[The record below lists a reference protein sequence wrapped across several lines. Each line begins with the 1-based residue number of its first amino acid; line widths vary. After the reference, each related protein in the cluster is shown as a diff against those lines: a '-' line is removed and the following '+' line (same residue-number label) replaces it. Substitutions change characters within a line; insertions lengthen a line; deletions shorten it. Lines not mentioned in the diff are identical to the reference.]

1 MLFIN
6 TRPQARAQ
14 ELSLALAQADI
25 QVLDVPL
32 LELEACAWS
41 TDLQGL
47 YQQLPKVSCV
57 VVVSPS
63 AVEFGMAGLQR
74 SGLTL
79 LDLQTLQWI
88 AVGEKTAQA
97 LAGYGIQSYVPEVET
112 SEGML
117 QIPLLQHLSSSSCI
131 AFWRGQGGRQFM
143 METLQ
148 QQGVSI
154 LNFILYQR
162 RCPMQTMQ
170 NFEQVVAQLQQ
181 HQSYSVLISSEASWL
196 NWLALMQS
204 HQRLF
209 THGHFMVLGERLFQ
223 LLLKAQKQQH
233 LEFHLHLLSD
243 LSTETILQCLRAMP
257 RNA

>member
-6 TRPQARAQ
+6 TRPKARAQ
-14 ELSLALAQADI
+14 ELSLALAQAEI

-32 LELEACAWS
+32 LELKACGWS
-41 TDLQGL
+41 TELQDL
-47 YQQLPKVSCV
+47 YQQLPKASCI

-63 AVEFGMAGLQR
+63 AVEYGMAGLQR

-79 LDLQTLQWI
+79 LDLQALQWI

-97 LAGYGIQSYVPEVET
+97 LAGYGIQSLVPEIET

-117 QIPLLQHLSSSSCI
+117 QIPCLQNLSSSACI

-154 LNFILYQR
+154 LNFVLYQR
-162 RCPMQTMQ
+162 SCPEQTLQ
-170 NFEQVVAQLQQ
+170 KFEQVVAQLQQ

-196 NWLALMQS
+196 NWLMLMQQ
-204 HQRLF
+204 HPNLF
-209 THGHFMVLGERLFQ
+209 AHGHFMALGERLFQ
-223 LLLKAQKQQH
+223 LLLNAQAQQH

-243 LSTETILQCLRAMP
+243 LSTKTILQCLRAMP

>member
-6 TRPQARAQ
+6 TRPADRACALSQALRQQAWSVI
-14 ELSLALAQADI
+14 EL
-25 QVLDVPL
+25 PL
-32 LELEACAWS
+32 LELQACPWS
-41 TDLQGL
+41 DALAQL
-47 YQQLPKVSCV
+47 YQQLLQAQRI
-57 VVVSPS
+57 VVVSPT
-63 AVEFGMAGLQR
+63 AVHIGMEYLAKSGIHLDQLQH
-74 SGLTL
+74 
-79 LDLQTLQWI
+79 LQWI

-97 LAGYGIQSYVPEVET
+97 LATYGIQSHVPEVET

-117 QIPLLQHLSSSSCI
+117 QIPVLQHLSSSACV

-162 RCPMQTMQ
+162 RCPTQTMQ
-170 NFEQVVAQLQQ
+170 NFGQVVAQLQQ

-209 THGHFMVLGERLFQ
+209 AHGHFMVLGERLFQ

-233 LEFHLHLLSD
+233 SEFHLHLLSD

>member
-6 TRPQARAQ
+6 TRPKARAT
-14 ELSLALAQADI
+14 ELSFALQQAGI
-25 QVLDVPL
+25 QVLELPL
-32 LELEACAWS
+32 LELEPCAWS
-41 TDLQGL
+41 TALQSL
-47 YQQLPKVSCV
+47 YLQLPQASCI

-63 AVEFGMAGLQR
+63 AVEFGMAGLQQ

-79 LDLQTLQWI
+79 QDLQALQWI

-97 LAGYGIQSYVPEVET
+97 LAAYGIQSHVPEVET

-117 QIPLLQHLSSSSCI
+117 QIPLLQNLSSSSCI

-143 METLQ
+143 MENLQ

-162 RCPMQTMQ
+162 RCPTQTMK

-196 NWLALMQS
+196 NWLALMQT
-204 HQRLF
+204 HPALF
-209 THGHFMVLGERLFQ
+209 AHGHFMVLGERLFQ
-223 LLLKAQKQQH
+223 LLFKAQAQQH
-233 LEFHLHLLSD
+233 LAFHLHLLSD